1 MKGNA
6 EIFYLYKKNDMKTIT
21 IIILCAMSFFLSA
34 QNTTQKTSKE
44 ATAKSVDKFFVGKYD
59 HVSCGDHCSVI
70 FIGDNGKE
78 YDGYA
83 KTEEISG
90 YKLFLNHEI
99 NPEYVGKKFKVFYVK
114 EKDPEGGF
122 DHITIT
128 KVELLK

>member
-1 MKGNA
+1 M
-6 EIFYLYKKNDMKTIT
+6 L
-21 IIILCAMSFFLSA
+21 LLLSFSISA
-34 QNTTQKTSKE
+34 QEKKAETKTS
-44 ATAKSVDKFFVGKYD
+44 TTKSTTNTSEKFFIGKYD

-70 FIGDNGKE
+70 FIGEKGKE

-99 NPEYVGKKFKVFYVK
+99 NPEYVGKKFKVFYIK